1 MSTFQDRRW
10 AGRSHPLCVYSRLGA
25 ALALIVVLTSH
36 RELGVYALIPIGVC
50 LFFIIVNPFVF
61 PAPKDDSSW
70 ATRSVLGQRLWRN
83 RENPGWDVPSISR
96 VGSALAYFIALWL
109 AVESQLGEA
118 VTLGLIALGLKL
130 VYLDW
135 MARYYQRSKS
145 A

>member
-1 MSTFQDRRW
+1 MSTFEDRRW
-10 AGRSHPLCVYSRLGA
+10 AGRSHPWCVYSRLAA
-25 ALALIVVLTSH
+25 ALLLIVALTTH
-36 RELGVYALIPIGVC
+36 RGLGIYALIPIGLC

-61 PAPKDDSSW
+61 PAPKDDSRW
-70 ATRSVLGQRLWRN
+70 ATRSVLGQRIWRG

-96 VGSALAYFIALWL
+96 IASALAYFIALWL
-109 AVESQLGEA
+109 AIESQLGEA

-135 MARYYQRSKS
+135 MARYHGRMKS